1 VWKMTKK
8 IVLFILALVL
18 GAVSSHSQTRPRQSL
33 QGLHGVF
40 LYVLPVAKEVEAGG
54 LSTTQ
59 VQKATEKALRDAGIE
74 IYAEPQP
81 AEGSAN
87 LAVTIDIVK
96 YSDAAYLYSVNVSL
110 LQEARLVRLPEEGTF
125 PAQTWM
131 AGAFGITGTN
141 RMDLIL
147 EPLKAK
153 VADFV
158 QDFKAAN
165 SPAKK

>member
-1 VWKMTKK
+1 MTRKFA
-8 IVLFILALVL
+8 LFILAMAL

-40 LYVLPVAKEVEAGG
+40 LYIAPVAKEVEVGG
-54 LSTTQ
+54 LSTAQ
-59 VQKATEKALRDAGIE
+59 VQKAAEKALRDAGIG
-74 IYAEPQP
+74 IYTEPQP

-87 LAVTIDIVK
+87 LVVTIDIVK
-96 YSDAAYLYSVNVSL
+96 YSDDAYLYSVNVSL

-131 AGAFGITGTN
+131 TGAFGITGTN

-147 EPLKAK
+147 EPLRAK
-153 VADFV
+153 VADFA
-158 QDFKAAN
+158 QDFKVAN
-165 SPAKK
+165 SAAKK